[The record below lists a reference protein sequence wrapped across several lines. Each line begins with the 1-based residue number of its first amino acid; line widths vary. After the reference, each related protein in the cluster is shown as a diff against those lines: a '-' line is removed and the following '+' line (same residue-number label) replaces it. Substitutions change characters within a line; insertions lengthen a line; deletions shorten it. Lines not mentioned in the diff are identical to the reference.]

1 MSNEN
6 EILALEDARLAAQ
19 VANDTEALEA
29 MLHDAMVYTH
39 SSAVVDTKASF
50 LEALRAGKTRYKRTA
65 TRDRKVQLLGDTA
78 LVTGGADLDVEVG
91 GEARALKLR
100 FLVAWTKTP
109 AGWKF
114 IAWQSTR
121 LPA

>member
-1 MSNEN
+1 MSSEK

-19 VANDTEALEA
+19 VANDTRALEG

-50 LEALRAGKTRYKRTA
+50 LEALRSGKTRYKRTE

-78 LVTGGADLDVEVG
+78 LVTGAANLDVEVG
-91 GEARALKLR
+91 GEAKALKLR
-100 FLVAWTKTP
+100 FLVVWTRTP

-114 IAWQSTR
+114 IAWQSTH